1 LYVLCRVRQSTGFT
15 GSIEPTPNDEYMKM
29 VKSCGDFQ
37 TELKKMYTKLSTMKS
52 ATDEFA
58 VHAKKLLHTALPQ
71 AYSESAAASGG
82 AAQQIRYVGGSQID
96 GEGLSAANM
105 AVSQKLESEVLVP
118 IKKWLDSY
126 DSVKASVKKVEDLR
140 LEVDSRR
147 HTVADLS
154 AQVDK
159 YRAKLN
165 KGPDAKVENN
175 MEETVKK
182 LQHKE
187 GKLTLTQERF
197 KEASSVLMSNLEKLI
212 TTAGDT
218 KYYLSVAFK
227 EQATAYNAA
236 VKAIGDVEPPTPLDL
251 SAMTI
256 ADTEADAT
264 QPESP

>member
-1 LYVLCRVRQSTGFT
+1 
-15 GSIEPTPNDEYMKM
+15 M
-29 VKSCGDFQ
+29 
-37 TELKKMYTKLSTMKS
+37 
-52 ATDEFA
+52 
-58 VHAKKLLHTALPQ
+58 
-71 AYSESAAASGG
+71 
-82 AAQQIRYVGGSQID
+82 
-96 GEGLSAANM
+96 
-105 AVSQKLESEVLVP
+105 
-118 IKKWLDSY
+118 
-126 DSVKASVKKVEDLR
+126 
-140 LEVDSRR
+140 
-147 HTVADLS
+147 ADLS